1 MPKGTFDFSNLATPA
16 FVFDQ
21 AALAEIVSLVN
32 SIAEYSNVKVLYSL
46 KASVAS
52 GVLESVLPHIH
63 GVSCSS
69 VFEANLLTT
78 MNAEKAIQIIS
89 PGLTKAFLNSL
100 TRQPDLLTFNSI
112 EQFNRLVEST
122 SKQTRHAI
130 RVNPK
135 TQFVKNEKYDPCRF
149 GSKLGVN
156 VEKIIKEFQH
166 NDSFRDRI
174 TGLHVHNNCES
185 ADFEQLRETVEILKP
200 ILQPEFGLDW
210 INLGGG
216 YDFFDAD
223 PAPFRDVVKEL
234 VDEFGLEVFI
244 EPGGGVVRE
253 AGYLVSTI
261 VDMFDSDGDKVAI
274 LDTTVNHAPE
284 VFEYAWSPP
293 VFGSVKDSSHQY
305 TLAGC
310 SCLAGDVFG
319 KYKFENPLKVGDK
332 VVFCSLG
339 AYAMPKW
346 SYFNGINL
354 PTIYLLTKD
363 GDLILKKSFTFE
375 EFASRCGVEKIAFN

>member
-1 MPKGTFDFSNLATPA
+1 MEKISDVVTP
-16 FVFDQ
+16 
-21 AALAEIVSLVN
+21 SLVISEIELLRYSTACREMAEACGCRVLC
-32 SIAEYSNVKVLYSL
+32 SIKSCGEFSCLEIL
-46 KASVAS
+46 ASVTD
-52 GVLESVLPHIH
+52 GF
-63 GVSCSS
+63 SCSS
-69 VFEANLLTT
+69 VFEASL
-78 MNAEKAIQIIS
+78 ASCYSEPGKVVQIVT
-89 PGLTKAFLNSL
+89 PGLTRKFLATLEHPPN
-100 TRQPDLLTFNSI
+100 LLTFNSI
-112 EQFNRLVEST
+112 EQFVRLVDAT
-122 SKQTRHAI
+122 DDATRLAI

-135 TQFVKNEKYDPCRF
+135 TRFVKNEKYDPCRV

-166 NDSFRDRI
+166 NDLFRDRI

-185 ADFEQLRETVEILKP
+185 DDFEQLRETVEILKP

-223 PAPFRDVVKEL
+223 PVPFQDVVKEL
-234 VDEFGLEVFI
+234 VDEFGLEVFF
-244 EPGGGVVRE
+244 EPGGGLVRE

-261 VDMFDSDGDKVAI
+261 VDMFDSDGDAVAI

-293 VFGSVKDSSHQY
+293 VLGSVKDGAYQY

-332 VVFCSLG
+332 VVFGSLG